1 MYKFKKY
8 ATRRGFMNKS
18 ADLHHTHIE
27 PKSKWFDINLKEI
40 WKYRDLIWL
49 FTKRNFILIYK
60 QTLLGPAWIILQP
73 LLSTLI
79 YMVVFGGIAG
89 ISTDGLPKI
98 LFYLSGTA
106 LWGYFSAC
114 LTKTASTFTAN
125 SRVYGKVYFPRLVS
139 PISTVL
145 SAAFNFLIQFAL
157 FLLIWVYFILR
168 GTITP
173 SYIAI
178 LTLPLILIFVGMLGL
193 GFGII
198 ISSLTTKYR
207 DLSMLV
213 TFGVQLW
220 MYITPVVYP
229 MSTIEN
235 ELLRTLIMLNPVT
248 CAMEVFRYIFLGVGQ
263 VDMFYWCI
271 SIAVMLVVS
280 FIGIVIF
287 NRVEKT
293 FMDTI

>member
-1 MYKFKKY
+1 
-8 ATRRGFMNKS
+8 MNKS

-27 PKSKWFDINLKEI
+27 PKSGWFDINLKEI

-60 QTLLGPAWIILQP
+60 QTLLGPAWILLQP

-89 ISTDGLPKI
+89 ISTDGLPKL

-106 LWGYFSAC
+106 MWGYFSAC

-139 PISTVL
+139 PISTAL

-157 FLLIWVYFILR
+157 FLLIWAYFILR
-168 GTITP
+168 GAITP
-173 SYIAI
+173 NYIAI
-178 LTLPLILIFVGMLGL
+178 LTLPLILIFLGMLGL

-229 MSTIEN
+229 MSTVDN
-235 ELLRTLIMLNPVT
+235 GLLRTLIMLNPVT
-248 CAMEVFRYIFLGVGQ
+248 CAMEAFRYIFLGVGQ
-263 VDMFYWCI
+263 IDLLYWCI
-271 SIAVMLVVS
+271 SVAVMLVVTLV
-280 FIGIVIF
+280 GILIF